1 MENKEYMDKIK
12 KLEAQRLEMW
22 RLRNYLTDFMTENV
36 GCPAERGIITA
47 IGTLVTEIN
56 IIEDKIE
63 TLEEKKYA

>member
-22 RLRNYLTDFMTENV
+22 RLRNYLTDFLTENV
-36 GCPAERGIITA
+36 GCPAERGINTA
-47 IGTLVTEIN
+47 IGSLVTEIG

-63 TLEEKKYA
+63 TLEEALGV